1 MELDER
7 GLTAGTDDAVEG
19 ATAGAGTYVPDG
31 PDCPDHT
38 DGVLRS

>member
-19 ATAGAGTYVPDG
+19 ATLAAGTYDPDG
-31 PDCPDHT
+31 PDGPR
-38 DGVLRS
+38 G

>member
-19 ATAGAGTYVPDG
+19 AAVEATYVPDG
-31 PDCPDHT
+31 PR
-38 DGVLRS
+38 GWSRS